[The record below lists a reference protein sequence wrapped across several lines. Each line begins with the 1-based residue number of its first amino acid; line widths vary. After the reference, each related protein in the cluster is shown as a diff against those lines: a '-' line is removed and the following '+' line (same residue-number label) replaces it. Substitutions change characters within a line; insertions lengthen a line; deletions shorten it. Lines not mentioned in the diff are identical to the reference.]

1 MSQHESRDS
10 GNIITKTADWFNGLP
25 TRGKILIGIGAA
37 ALAVLPTTCA
47 LNAMT
52 DNSPKPYLTCHG
64 AKTVAAA
71 PGDTITRLIQ
81 NNTEFEGIGKPT
93 GRSPELVS
101 RTLAAKPDST
111 KILTS
116 GNPLEVYSFEGG
128 NGAQNI
134 SAGETIIVPAKCT
147 TLG

>member
-10 GNIITKTADWFNGLP
+10 GNIITKAADLFNGLP
-25 TRGKILIGIGAA
+25 TRGKILFGIGAA
-37 ALAVLPTTCA
+37 ALTFLPTTCA

-64 AKTVAAA
+64 AETVAAV
-71 PGDTITRLIQ
+71 PGDTITGLIQ
-81 NNTEFEGIGKPT
+81 DNTEFEGIGEPT
-93 GRSPELVS
+93 GRSLELVS
-101 RTLAAKPDST
+101 RTLAKPDST

-116 GNPLEVYSFEGG
+116 GNPLKVYSFEGS
-128 NGAQNI
+128 NGAHNI

>member
-1 MSQHESRDS
+1 MSQHKSRDS
-10 GNIITKTADWFNGLP
+10 GNIITKAADLFNGLP

-37 ALAVLPTTCA
+37 ALTVLPTTCA

-64 AKTVAAA
+64 AKTVAAE
-71 PGDTITRLIQ
+71 PGDTITGLIQ
-81 NNTEFEGIGKPT
+81 DNTEFEGIGEPT
-93 GRSPELVS
+93 RRSLELVS
-101 RTLAAKPDST
+101 RTLAKPDST

-134 SAGETIIVPAKCT
+134 SAGEKIIVPAKCT